1 MQNPMTPFIEE
12 PIASYIENNDD
23 PNNPHIEEIKV
34 VDAERLLLKEKTID
48 EVANGQYI
56 ALMRKMAE
64 KYPDKEAMDKIF
76 NEFCQQQTNSGMS
89 DQQKQYSSAYRMI
102 ESALATSLSAGE
114 NGSKIIGGLLSNPA
128 KVVMQEQSSSQQY
141 PPLGSD
147 LMILEY
153 QRVFKKC
160 VEGTLKNSI
169 KLLEKTRIDSEKV
182 FMVLK
187 GLSSSWKLEK
197 DKNGLKVMLFSG
209 INKYSTY
216 LIYSQEL
223 KELIPVIPKKS
234 MGYIEMKLMSLEQFK
249 NQRHEMKEEK
259 NLKYKTAYTNTHFNL
274 HLLRNNN
281 ISQTVFDYFMLTN
294 PNDIIHRN
302 ETSITVLL
310 NSIDPFVLQVNYIP
324 IQYTFTV
331 KPNEVNYNHFE
342 VYEKEPI
349 EFIITLKQI
358 IQQQMIEIKN
368 EQLPENEKVVIDK
381 KQVLDKTFNYLIM
394 KRKRIEINKVLHEV
408 ASRYMKEYKD
418 QLVIVQWIAR
428 DQKIGN
434 ISFHLSIYNKT
445 LYKQNNDCE
454 PLRVYDGMISNG
466 NEIHFQG
473 RDLTYL
479 VSSEIGFIILRLLK
493 QKC

>member
-76 NEFCQQQTNSGMS
+76 NEFCQQQTNNGMS

-141 PPLGSD
+141 PLLGSD

-223 KELIPVIPKKS
+223 KELIPVIPKK
-234 MGYIEMKLMSLEQFK
+234 K
-249 NQRHEMKEEK
+249 
-259 NLKYKTAYTNTHFNL
+259 
-274 HLLRNNN
+274 
-281 ISQTVFDYFMLTN
+281 
-294 PNDIIHRN
+294 
-302 ETSITVLL
+302 
-310 NSIDPFVLQVNYIP
+310 
-324 IQYTFTV
+324 
-331 KPNEVNYNHFE
+331 
-342 VYEKEPI
+342 
-349 EFIITLKQI
+349 
-358 IQQQMIEIKN
+358 IKN